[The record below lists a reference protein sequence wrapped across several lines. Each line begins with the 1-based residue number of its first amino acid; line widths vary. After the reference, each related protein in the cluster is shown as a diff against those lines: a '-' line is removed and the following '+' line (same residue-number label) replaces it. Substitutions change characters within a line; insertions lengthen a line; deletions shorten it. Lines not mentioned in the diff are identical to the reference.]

1 MGAGSGMDGYP
12 LSYFEYPYDMY
23 ESSSLLIIFAKTS
36 FFSVVIVGLRMM
48 INKRQQQ
55 KRRKM
60 ETEKMEG
67 RKKKVVAVVQQLPL
81 LRMSQKEEGEGK
93 RKTRVRMK
101 PCRWTPQLPTT
112 MMLPRQPGQPL
123 RRVAVKT
130 VTREMINFH

>member
-1 MGAGSGMDGYP
+1 M
-12 LSYFEYPYDMY
+12 
-23 ESSSLLIIFAKTS
+23 
-36 FFSVVIVGLRMM
+36 VIVGLRMM
-48 INKRQQQ
+48 INRRQQQ

-81 LRMSQKEEGEGK
+81 LRMSQEEEEEEEGR

-101 PCRWTPQLPTT
+101 PCRWTLQLPMM
-112 MMLPRQPGQPL
+112 MMLPWRPGQPL
-123 RRVAVKT
+123 RRAAVKT